1 MEIKIMIAK
10 IRLLTVIGLLAL
22 VPVSQALANGY
33 VLLSAGN
40 SKDIIFDDSDIGY
53 KIGVGMNFTDYLAA
67 ELAYVDLGEFSA
79 FGGEFSQTGLTA
91 SLIPTYKMNED
102 ASVFAKIG
110 LMSWTFEY
118 SSNFAPSGEETGSDM
133 FYGLG
138 FEYKVGNTASV
149 VAEYE
154 RYDIA
159 DGDVDLLSV
168 GVKIGF

>member
-1 MEIKIMIAK
+1 MIAK

-53 KIGVGMNFTDYLAA
+53 KIGVGMNFTEYLAA
-67 ELAYVDLGEFSA
+67 ELAYVDLGDFKFLAGNASA
-79 FGGEFSQTGLTA
+79 SETGLTA
-91 SLIPTYKMNED
+91 SLIPTYKVSED

-110 LMSWTFEY
+110 LMSWTIEY
-118 SSNFAPSGEETGSDM
+118 SSPLFQAEEYTGSDM

-138 FEYKVGNTASV
+138 FEYKFGNTASV

-154 RYDIA
+154 RYDID